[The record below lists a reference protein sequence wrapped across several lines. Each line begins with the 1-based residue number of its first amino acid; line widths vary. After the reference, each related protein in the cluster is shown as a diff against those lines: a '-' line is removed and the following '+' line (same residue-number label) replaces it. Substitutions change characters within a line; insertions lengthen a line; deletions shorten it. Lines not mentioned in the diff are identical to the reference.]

1 MGRAETCYALRDGY
15 HIAFQVH
22 GEGSIALLSLD
33 QWPSHCEADWDEAW
47 YVRSLDR
54 VGRVA
59 RVVRFDG
66 RGSGLSD
73 PLPPGRAPT
82 LNEWVDDAV
91 AVLDAIGMQ
100 RVAVWAGGTSS
111 PFAIRFAARERE
123 RVRALVMSNP
133 FARLRVAPDHEYG
146 FSDEVIDGLLEA
158 VRTGWG
164 SGVMLDI
171 YGLSHDDQA
180 RLTQARY
187 ERLAASPGTA
197 LTLAKA
203 LCDFDVRDDLAAITA
218 PTLVRVH
225 PNPVLDLQHGRD
237 VAARIPGARVEEA
250 ADEWR
255 WMTETDLEATSF
267 ASLTEFLGLRYD
279 PHPQRVLATVLFTD
293 IVGST
298 ETAAAMGDQRW
309 HLLLSAHNRAVDRQ
323 VSAAGGQI
331 AHSTGDGVLAVFSTP
346 TMALRAA
353 VAIRDELARLSVR
366 FRAGLHAGE
375 IEQTG
380 ADVQG
385 LNVHIGARVAALAS
399 ADEIL
404 VSSTVC
410 QAMSGSGVHFTD
422 RGTHPLKGVPDHW
435 HLFAL
440 DD

>member
-1 MGRAETCYALRDGY
+1 
-15 HIAFQVH
+15 
-22 GEGSIALLSLD
+22 
-33 QWPSHCEADWDEAW
+33 
-47 YVRSLDR
+47 
-54 VGRVA
+54 
-59 RVVRFDG
+59 
-66 RGSGLSD
+66 
-73 PLPPGRAPT
+73 
-82 LNEWVDDAV
+82 
-91 AVLDAIGMQ
+91 
-100 RVAVWAGGTSS
+100 
-111 PFAIRFAARERE
+111 
-123 RVRALVMSNP
+123 
-133 FARLRVAPDHEYG
+133 
-146 FSDEVIDGLLEA
+146 
-158 VRTGWG
+158 
-164 SGVMLDI
+164 MLDI

-353 VAIRDELARLSVR
+353 VAIRDELRDCQCGSEQDCTPVR
-366 FRAGLHAGE
+366 SSRPAPTCKDSTFISAHASRPSRPQTKYSSRAP
-375 IEQTG
+375 
-380 ADVQG
+380 
-385 LNVHIGARVAALAS
+385 S
-399 ADEIL
+399 AK
-404 VSSTVC
+404 
-410 QAMSGSGVHFTD
+410 
-422 RGTHPLKGVPDHW
+422 P
-435 HLFAL
+435 
-440 DD
+440 